1 MISFEKII
9 VYLFQIYSIFGLCR
23 NLDKVLS
30 DNFRCDTK
38 LKNGVELGAYC
49 LISLLECD
57 SPPNYKG

>member
-1 MISFEKII
+1 MISFEKTI
-9 VYLFQIYSIFGLCR
+9 VCLFQIYSIFGLCK

-30 DNFRCDTK
+30 DIFRCDTE

-57 SPPNYKG
+57 FPPIYKG